1 MRDLKKI
8 ISQMTLEEK
17 IGLSSGFDFWRL
29 KSIERLGIPTV
40 MLSDGPHGLRK
51 QSDDAE
57 YTDINNSIEAI
68 CFPSGVTTACS
79 FDRDLL
85 YRLGDILG
93 EEYQSENVAV
103 LLGPAINIKRSPLG
117 GRNFEYFSEDPYLTG
132 ELASMYIKGVQSH
145 QVGTS
150 LKHFACNNQET
161 RRMTASSE
169 VDERTLR
176 EIYLAG
182 FEKAVKEAKPWT
194 VMAAYNRINGVF
206 ASESPYL
213 LTDILRKEW
222 GFTGYVVSDWGAV
235 NDRVAGLK
243 SGLDLEMPGSRGT
256 NDKKIKRAIE
266 NHTLDEEIL
275 DQSVERI
282 LTKIFEYVDNKK
294 EVVFNKESHH
304 QVARQ
309 LANESAVLLKNDGA
323 LPLSSTDCKIA
334 FIGDFAKHPRIQGG
348 GSSHIKAFKVSS
360 ALDAVSVVCPVQFA
374 QGFLTHIDETEPDLL
389 NEAIELA
396 KSSAVA
402 VIFAGL
408 PDAFE
413 SEGYDRQHMKLPNCQ
428 NELIEKVCAVQPN
441 TVVVLH
447 NGSPVEMP
455 WVNKVNAI
463 LEMYLGGEAV
473 GEAAI
478 DLLFGRVN
486 PSGKLAETFPIRL
499 EDNPSYLSYQ
509 VVDDKIYYDEKLFV
523 GYRYYDTKE
532 IPVLFPFGHGCSY
545 TTFEYSHLVVNETSI
560 RDDESLTLSFEVTNT
575 GDVFGKEVV
584 QLYVQDLTHSVIRP
598 IKELKNFEKISLEPN
613 ETKIVTFTLSKR
625 DFAYYET
632 RISDWYVSTGN
643 YRLLVG
649 ASSRDIRLQKTIFI
663 ESTKNLPFEIT
674 ANTTFGDLM
683 KHPELNTII
692 SGLLEAMGEESEEGA
707 ISKDMKLAMIYDMPI
722 RALRSFQGVDNYIIE
737 SLITTLNQLIK

>member
-17 IGLSSGFDFWRL
+17 VGLCSGFDFWRL

-93 EEYQSENVAV
+93 EECQSENVAV

-132 ELASMYIKGVQSH
+132 ELALMYIKGVQSH

-150 LKHFACNNQET
+150 LKHFACNNQES

-194 VMAAYNRINGVF
+194 VMAAYNRVNGVF
-206 ASESPYL
+206 ASESLYL

-222 GFTGYVVSDWGAV
+222 GFTGYVVSDWGAL
-235 NDRVAGLK
+235 NDRIAGLK
-243 SGLDLEMPGSRGT
+243 AGLDLEMPGSRGT

-374 QGFLTHIDETEPDLL
+374 QGFVTHIDETEPDLL

-396 KSSAVA
+396 KSSDVA

-413 SEGYDRQHMKLPNCQ
+413 SEAYDRQHMKLPNCQ

-441 TVVVLH
+441 TIVVLH

-473 GEAAI
+473 GEATI
-478 DLLFGRVN
+478 DLLFGNVN

-683 KHPELNTII
+683 KHPELNTVI

>member
-17 IGLSSGFDFWRL
+17 VGLSSGFDFWRL
-29 KSIERLGIPTV
+29 KSIERLGILTV

-93 EEYQSENVAV
+93 EECQSENVAV
-103 LLGPAINIKRSPLG
+103 LLGPSINIKRSPLG

-132 ELASMYIKGVQSH
+132 ELALMYIKGVQSH

-150 LKHFACNNQET
+150 LKHFACNNQESH
-161 RRMTASSE
+161 RMTASSE

-194 VMAAYNRINGVF
+194 VMAAYNRVNGVF

-235 NDRVAGLK
+235 NDRIAGLK
-243 SGLDLEMPGSRGT
+243 AGLDLEMPGSRGT

-374 QGFLTHIDETEPDLL
+374 QGFVTHIDETEPDLL

-396 KSSAVA
+396 KSSDVA

-413 SEGYDRQHMKLPNCQ
+413 SEAYDREHMKLPNCQ

-509 VVDDKIYYDEKLFV
+509 VVNDKIYYDEKLFV

-532 IPVLFPFGHGCSY
+532 IPVLFPFGHGCGY

-683 KHPELNTII
+683 KHPELNTVI

>member
-17 IGLSSGFDFWRL
+17 VGLCSGFDFWRL

-79 FDRDLL
+79 FNRDLL
-85 YRLGDILG
+85 YQLGDILG
-93 EEYQSENVAV
+93 EECQAENIAV

-243 SGLDLEMPGSRGT
+243 AGLDLEMPGSRGT

-360 ALDAVSVVCPVQFA
+360 ALDAVSEVYPVQFA

-396 KSSAVA
+396 KSSDVA
-402 VIFAGL
+402 VIFSGL

-413 SEGYDRQHMKLPNCQ
+413 SEAYDREHMKLPNCQ

-649 ASSRDIRLQKTIFI
+649 ASSTDIRLQKTIFI

-683 KHPELNTII
+683 KHPELNTVI

>member
-17 IGLSSGFDFWRL
+17 VGLSSGFDFWRL

-93 EEYQSENVAV
+93 EECQSENVAV

-683 KHPELNTII
+683 KHPELNTVI

>member
-17 IGLSSGFDFWRL
+17 VGLCSGFDFWRL

-93 EEYQSENVAV
+93 EECQSENVAV

-132 ELASMYIKGVQSH
+132 ELALMYIKGVQSH

-150 LKHFACNNQET
+150 LKHFACNNQES

-169 VDERTLR
+169 VDERMLR

-194 VMAAYNRINGVF
+194 VMAAYNRVNGVF

-235 NDRVAGLK
+235 NDRIAGLK
-243 SGLDLEMPGSRGT
+243 AGLDLEMPGSRGT

-374 QGFLTHIDETEPDLL
+374 QGFVTHIDETEPDLL

-396 KSSAVA
+396 KSSDVA

-413 SEGYDRQHMKLPNCQ
+413 SEAYDRQHMKLPNCQ

-441 TVVVLH
+441 TIVVLH

-473 GEAAI
+473 GEATI
-478 DLLFGRVN
+478 DLLFGNVN

-545 TTFEYSHLVVNETSI
+545 TIFEYSHLVVNETSI

-683 KHPELNTII
+683 KHPELNTVI

>member
-17 IGLSSGFDFWRL
+17 VGLCSGFDFWRL

-79 FDRDLL
+79 FNRDLL
-85 YRLGDILG
+85 YQLGDILG
-93 EEYQSENVAV
+93 EECQAENIAV

-194 VMAAYNRINGVF
+194 VMAAYNRVNGVF

-235 NDRVAGLK
+235 NDRIAGLK
-243 SGLDLEMPGSRGT
+243 AGLDLEMPGSRGT

-282 LTKIFEYVDNKK
+282 LTKIVEYVDNKK

-374 QGFLTHIDETEPDLL
+374 QGFVTHIDETEPDLL
-389 NEAIELA
+389 NEAIELV
-396 KSSAVA
+396 KSSDVA

-413 SEGYDRQHMKLPNCQ
+413 SEAYDREHMKLPNCQ

-509 VVDDKIYYDEKLFV
+509 VVNDKIYYDEKLFV

-632 RISDWYVSTGN
+632 RTSDWYVSTGN

-683 KHPELNTII
+683 KHPELNTVI

>member
-1 MRDLKKI
+1 MPIHPLSKGLLK
-8 ISQMTLEEK
+8 
-17 IGLSSGFDFWRL
+17 
-29 KSIERLGIPTV
+29 
-40 MLSDGPHGLRK
+40 
-51 QSDDAE
+51 
-57 YTDINNSIEAI
+57 
-68 CFPSGVTTACS
+68 
-79 FDRDLL
+79 
-85 YRLGDILG
+85 
-93 EEYQSENVAV
+93 
-103 LLGPAINIKRSPLG
+103 
-117 GRNFEYFSEDPYLTG
+117 
-132 ELASMYIKGVQSH
+132 
-145 QVGTS
+145 
-150 LKHFACNNQET
+150 NNQES

-194 VMAAYNRINGVF
+194 VMAEYNRVNGVF

-235 NDRVAGLK
+235 NDRIAGLK
-243 SGLDLEMPGSRGT
+243 AGLDLEMPGSRGT

-374 QGFLTHIDETEPDLL
+374 QGFVTHIDETEPDLL

-396 KSSAVA
+396 KSSDVA

-413 SEGYDRQHMKLPNCQ
+413 SEAYDRQHMKLPNCQ

-441 TVVVLH
+441 TIVVLH

-473 GEAAI
+473 GEATI
-478 DLLFGRVN
+478 DLLFGNVN

-584 QLYVQDLTHSVIRP
+584 QLYVQDLLIQSFVQ
-598 IKELKNFEKISLEPN
+598 LKN
-613 ETKIVTFTLSKR
+613 
-625 DFAYYET
+625 
-632 RISDWYVSTGN
+632 
-643 YRLLVG
+643 
-649 ASSRDIRLQKTIFI
+649 
-663 ESTKNLPFEIT
+663 
-674 ANTTFGDLM
+674 
-683 KHPELNTII
+683 
-692 SGLLEAMGEESEEGA
+692 
-707 ISKDMKLAMIYDMPI
+707 
-722 RALRSFQGVDNYIIE
+722 
-737 SLITTLNQLIK
+737 

>member
-17 IGLSSGFDFWRL
+17 VGLCSGFDFWRL

-93 EEYQSENVAV
+93 EECQSENVAV
-103 LLGPAINIKRSPLG
+103 VLGPAINIKRSPLG

-132 ELASMYIKGVQSH
+132 ELALMYIKGVQSH

-150 LKHFACNNQET
+150 LKHFACNNQES

-194 VMAAYNRINGVF
+194 VMAAYNRVNGVF

-235 NDRVAGLK
+235 NDRIAGLK
-243 SGLDLEMPGSRGT
+243 AGLDLEMPGSRGT

-374 QGFLTHIDETEPDLL
+374 QGFVTHIDETEPDLL

-396 KSSAVA
+396 KSSDVA

-413 SEGYDRQHMKLPNCQ
+413 SEAYDRQHMKLPNCQ

-441 TVVVLH
+441 TIVVLH

-473 GEAAI
+473 GEATI
-478 DLLFGRVN
+478 DLLFGNVN

-683 KHPELNTII
+683 KHPELNTVI

>member
-17 IGLSSGFDFWRL
+17 VGLCSGFDFWRL

-93 EEYQSENVAV
+93 EECQSENVAV

-132 ELASMYIKGVQSH
+132 ELALMYIKGVQSH

-150 LKHFACNNQET
+150 LKHFACNNQES

-194 VMAAYNRINGVF
+194 VMAAYNRVNGVF

-235 NDRVAGLK
+235 NDRIAGLK
-243 SGLDLEMPGSRGT
+243 AGLDLEMPGSRGT

-374 QGFLTHIDETEPDLL
+374 QGFVTHIDETEPDLL

-396 KSSAVA
+396 KSSDVA

-413 SEGYDRQHMKLPNCQ
+413 SEAYDRQHMKLPNCQ

-441 TVVVLH
+441 TIVVLH

-473 GEAAI
+473 GEATI
-478 DLLFGRVN
+478 DLLFGNVN

-683 KHPELNTII
+683 KHPELNTVI

>member
-17 IGLSSGFDFWRL
+17 VGLCSGFDFWRL

-93 EEYQSENVAV
+93 EECQSENVAV

-132 ELASMYIKGVQSH
+132 ELALMYIKGVQSH

-150 LKHFACNNQET
+150 LKHFACNNQES

-194 VMAAYNRINGVF
+194 VMAAYNRVNGVF

-235 NDRVAGLK
+235 NDRIAGLK
-243 SGLDLEMPGSRGT
+243 AGLDLEMPGSRGT

-374 QGFLTHIDETEPDLL
+374 QGFVTHIDETEPDLL

-396 KSSAVA
+396 KSSDVA

-413 SEGYDRQHMKLPNCQ
+413 SEAYDRQHMKLPNCQ

-441 TVVVLH
+441 TIVVLH

-473 GEAAI
+473 GEATI
-478 DLLFGRVN
+478 DLLFGNVN

-560 RDDESLTLSFEVTNT
+560 RDDESLTFSFEVTNT

-683 KHPELNTII
+683 KHPELNTVI

>member
-17 IGLSSGFDFWRL
+17 VGLCSGFDFWRL

-57 YTDINNSIEAI
+57 YTDINKSIEAI

-93 EEYQSENVAV
+93 EECQSENVAV

-132 ELASMYIKGVQSH
+132 ELALMYIKGVQSH

-150 LKHFACNNQET
+150 LKHFACNNQES

-194 VMAAYNRINGVF
+194 VMAAYNRVNGVF

-235 NDRVAGLK
+235 NDRIAGLK
-243 SGLDLEMPGSRGT
+243 AGLDLEMPGSRGT

-374 QGFLTHIDETEPDLL
+374 QGFVTHIDETEPDLL

-396 KSSAVA
+396 KSSDVA

-413 SEGYDRQHMKLPNCQ
+413 SEAYDRQHMKLPNCQ

-441 TVVVLH
+441 TIVVLH

-473 GEAAI
+473 GEATI
-478 DLLFGRVN
+478 DLLFGNVN

-683 KHPELNTII
+683 KHPELNTVI

>member
-17 IGLSSGFDFWRL
+17 VGLSSGFDFWRL

-93 EEYQSENVAV
+93 EECQSENVAV

-132 ELASMYIKGVQSH
+132 ELALMYIKGVQSH

-150 LKHFACNNQET
+150 LKHFACNNQES

-194 VMAAYNRINGVF
+194 VMAAYNRVNGVF

-235 NDRVAGLK
+235 NDRIAGLK
-243 SGLDLEMPGSRGT
+243 AGLDLEMPGSRGT

-374 QGFLTHIDETEPDLL
+374 QGFVTHIDETEPDLL
-389 NEAIELA
+389 NEAIELV
-396 KSSAVA
+396 KSSDVA

-413 SEGYDRQHMKLPNCQ
+413 SEAYDREHMKLPNCQ

-509 VVDDKIYYDEKLFV
+509 VVNDKIYYDEKLFV

-649 ASSRDIRLQKTIFI
+649 ASSTDIRLQKTIFI

-683 KHPELNTII
+683 KHPELNTVI

>member
-17 IGLSSGFDFWRL
+17 VGLCSGFDFWRL

-93 EEYQSENVAV
+93 EECQSENVAV

-132 ELASMYIKGVQSH
+132 ELALMYIKGVQSH

-150 LKHFACNNQET
+150 LKHFACNNQES

-194 VMAAYNRINGVF
+194 VMAAYNRVNGVF

-222 GFTGYVVSDWGAV
+222 GFTGYVVSDWGAL
-235 NDRVAGLK
+235 NDRIAGLK
-243 SGLDLEMPGSRGT
+243 AGLDLEMPGSRGT

-374 QGFLTHIDETEPDLL
+374 QGFVTHIDETEPDLL

-396 KSSAVA
+396 KSSDVA

-413 SEGYDRQHMKLPNCQ
+413 SEAYDRQHMKLPNCQ

-441 TVVVLH
+441 TIVVLH

-473 GEAAI
+473 GEATI
-478 DLLFGRVN
+478 DLLFGNVN

-683 KHPELNTII
+683 KHPELNTVI

>member
-17 IGLSSGFDFWRL
+17 VGLSSGFDFWRL

-93 EEYQSENVAV
+93 EECQSENVAV
-103 LLGPAINIKRSPLG
+103 LLGPSINIKRSPLG

-132 ELASMYIKGVQSH
+132 ELALMYIKGVQSH

-150 LKHFACNNQET
+150 LKHFACNNQESH
-161 RRMTASSE
+161 RMTASSE

-194 VMAAYNRINGVF
+194 VMAAYNRVNGVF

-235 NDRVAGLK
+235 NDRIAGLK
-243 SGLDLEMPGSRGT
+243 AGLDLEMPGSRGT

-374 QGFLTHIDETEPDLL
+374 QGFVTHIDETEPDLL

-396 KSSAVA
+396 KSSDVA

-413 SEGYDRQHMKLPNCQ
+413 SEAYDREHMKLPNCQ

-683 KHPELNTII
+683 KHPELNTVI

>member
-17 IGLSSGFDFWRL
+17 VGLCSGFDFWRL

-93 EEYQSENVAV
+93 EECQSENVAV

-132 ELASMYIKGVQSH
+132 ELALMYIKGVQSH

-150 LKHFACNNQET
+150 LKHFACNNQES

-194 VMAAYNRINGVF
+194 VMAAYNRVNGVF
-206 ASESPYL
+206 ASESLYL

-235 NDRVAGLK
+235 NDRIAGLK
-243 SGLDLEMPGSRGT
+243 AGLDLEMPGSRGT

-374 QGFLTHIDETEPDLL
+374 QGFVTHIDETEPDLL

-396 KSSAVA
+396 KSSDVA

-413 SEGYDRQHMKLPNCQ
+413 SEAYDRQHMKLPNCQ

-441 TVVVLH
+441 TIVVLH

-473 GEAAI
+473 GEATI
-478 DLLFGRVN
+478 DLLFGNVN

-683 KHPELNTII
+683 KHPELNTVI

>member
-17 IGLSSGFDFWRL
+17 VGLCSGFDFWRL

-57 YTDINNSIEAI
+57 YTDINKSIEAI

-93 EEYQSENVAV
+93 EECQSENVAV
-103 LLGPAINIKRSPLG
+103 VLGPAINIKRSPLG

-132 ELASMYIKGVQSH
+132 ELALMYIKGVQSH

-150 LKHFACNNQET
+150 LKHFACNNQES

-194 VMAAYNRINGVF
+194 VMAAYNRVNGVF

-235 NDRVAGLK
+235 NDRIAGLK
-243 SGLDLEMPGSRGT
+243 AGLDLEMPGSRGT

-374 QGFLTHIDETEPDLL
+374 QGFVTHIDETEPDLL

-396 KSSAVA
+396 KSSDVA

-413 SEGYDRQHMKLPNCQ
+413 SEAYDRQHMKLPNCQ
-428 NELIEKVCAVQPN
+428 NELIEKACAVQPN
-441 TVVVLH
+441 TIVVLH

-473 GEAAI
+473 GEATI
-478 DLLFGRVN
+478 DLLFGNVN

-683 KHPELNTII
+683 KHPELNTVI

>member
-1 MRDLKKI
+1 M
-8 ISQMTLEEK
+8 
-17 IGLSSGFDFWRL
+17 
-29 KSIERLGIPTV
+29 
-40 MLSDGPHGLRK
+40 
-51 QSDDAE
+51 
-57 YTDINNSIEAI
+57 
-68 CFPSGVTTACS
+68 TTACS

-93 EEYQSENVAV
+93 EECQSENVAV

-243 SGLDLEMPGSRGT
+243 AGLDLEMPGSRGT

-374 QGFLTHIDETEPDLL
+374 QGFVTHIDETEPDLL

-396 KSSAVA
+396 KSSDVA

-413 SEGYDRQHMKLPNCQ
+413 SEAYDRQHMKLPNCQ

-441 TVVVLH
+441 TIVVLH

-683 KHPELNTII
+683 KHPELNTVI

>member
-17 IGLSSGFDFWRL
+17 VGLCSGFDFWRL

-57 YTDINNSIEAI
+57 YTDINKSIEAI

-93 EEYQSENVAV
+93 EECQSENVAV
-103 LLGPAINIKRSPLG
+103 VLGPAINIKRSPLG

-132 ELASMYIKGVQSH
+132 ELALMYIKGVQSH

-150 LKHFACNNQET
+150 LKHFACNNQES

-194 VMAAYNRINGVF
+194 VMAAYNRVNGVF

-235 NDRVAGLK
+235 NDRIAGLK
-243 SGLDLEMPGSRGT
+243 AGLDLEMPGSRGT

-374 QGFLTHIDETEPDLL
+374 QGFVTHIDETEPDLL

-396 KSSAVA
+396 KSSDVA

-413 SEGYDRQHMKLPNCQ
+413 SEAYDRQHMKLPNCQ

-441 TVVVLH
+441 TIVVLH

-473 GEAAI
+473 GEATI
-478 DLLFGRVN
+478 DLLFGNVN

-663 ESTKNLPFEIT
+663 ESTKNLPFETT

-683 KHPELNTII
+683 KHPELNTVI

>member
-17 IGLSSGFDFWRL
+17 VGLCSGFDFWRL

-93 EEYQSENVAV
+93 EECQSENVAV

-132 ELASMYIKGVQSH
+132 ELALMYIKGVQSH

-150 LKHFACNNQET
+150 LKHFACNNQES

-194 VMAAYNRINGVF
+194 VMAAYNRVNGVF

-235 NDRVAGLK
+235 NDRIAGLK
-243 SGLDLEMPGSRGT
+243 AGLDLEMPGSRGT

-374 QGFLTHIDETEPDLL
+374 QGFVTHIDETEPDLL

-396 KSSAVA
+396 KSSDVA

-413 SEGYDRQHMKLPNCQ
+413 SEAYDRQHMKLPNCQ
-428 NELIEKVCAVQPN
+428 NELIEKACAVQPN
-441 TVVVLH
+441 TIVVLH

-473 GEAAI
+473 GEATI
-478 DLLFGRVN
+478 DLLFGNVN

-683 KHPELNTII
+683 KHPELNTVI

>member
-17 IGLSSGFDFWRL
+17 VGLCSGFDFWRL

-57 YTDINNSIEAI
+57 YTDINKSIEAI

-93 EEYQSENVAV
+93 EECQSENVAV
-103 LLGPAINIKRSPLG
+103 VLGPAINIKRSPLG

-132 ELASMYIKGVQSH
+132 ELALMYIKGVQSH
-145 QVGTS
+145 QVSTS
-150 LKHFACNNQET
+150 LKHFACNNQES

-194 VMAAYNRINGVF
+194 VMAAYNRVNGVF

-235 NDRVAGLK
+235 NDRIAGLK
-243 SGLDLEMPGSRGT
+243 AGLDLEMPGSRGT

-374 QGFLTHIDETEPDLL
+374 QGFVTHIDETEPDLL

-396 KSSAVA
+396 KSSDVA

-413 SEGYDRQHMKLPNCQ
+413 SEAYDRQHMKLPNCQ

-441 TVVVLH
+441 TIVVLH

-473 GEAAI
+473 GEATI
-478 DLLFGRVN
+478 DLLFGNVN

-683 KHPELNTII
+683 KHPELNTVI

>member
-17 IGLSSGFDFWRL
+17 VGLCSGFDFWRL

-93 EEYQSENVAV
+93 EECQSENVAV
-103 LLGPAINIKRSPLG
+103 VLGPAINIKRSPLG

-132 ELASMYIKGVQSH
+132 ELALMYIKGVQSH

-150 LKHFACNNQET
+150 LKHFACNNQES

-194 VMAAYNRINGVF
+194 VMAAYNRVNGVF

-235 NDRVAGLK
+235 NDRIAGLK
-243 SGLDLEMPGSRGT
+243 AGLDLEMPGSRGT

-360 ALDAVSVVCPVQFA
+360 ALDAVLVVCPVQFA
-374 QGFLTHIDETEPDLL
+374 QGFVTHIDETEPDLL

-396 KSSAVA
+396 KSSDVT

-413 SEGYDRQHMKLPNCQ
+413 SEAYDRQHMKLPNCQ

-441 TVVVLH
+441 TIVVLH

-473 GEAAI
+473 GEATI
-478 DLLFGRVN
+478 DLLFGNVN

-683 KHPELNTII
+683 KHPELNAVI

-722 RALRSFQGVDNYIIE
+722 RTLRSFQGVDNYIIE

>member
-17 IGLSSGFDFWRL
+17 VGLSSGFDFWRL

-93 EEYQSENVAV
+93 EECQSENVAV

-150 LKHFACNNQET
+150 LKHFACNNQES

-194 VMAAYNRINGVF
+194 VMAAYNRVNGVF

-235 NDRVAGLK
+235 NDRIAGLK
-243 SGLDLEMPGSRGT
+243 AGLDLEMPGSRGT

-374 QGFLTHIDETEPDLL
+374 QGFVTHIDETEPDLL
-389 NEAIELA
+389 NEAIELV
-396 KSSAVA
+396 KSSDVA

-413 SEGYDRQHMKLPNCQ
+413 SEAYDREHMKLPNCQ

-509 VVDDKIYYDEKLFV
+509 VVNDKIYYDEKLFV

-632 RISDWYVSTGN
+632 RTSDWYVSTGN

-683 KHPELNTII
+683 KHPELNTVI

>member
-17 IGLSSGFDFWRL
+17 VGLCSGFDFWRL
-29 KSIERLGIPTV
+29 KSIERLGILTV

-93 EEYQSENVAV
+93 EECQSENVAV

-132 ELASMYIKGVQSH
+132 ELALMYIKGVQSH

-150 LKHFACNNQET
+150 LKHFACNNQES

-194 VMAAYNRINGVF
+194 VMAAYNRVNGVF

-235 NDRVAGLK
+235 NDRIAGLK
-243 SGLDLEMPGSRGT
+243 AGLDLEMPGSRGT

-374 QGFLTHIDETEPDLL
+374 QGFVTHIDETEPDLL

-396 KSSAVA
+396 KSSDVA

-413 SEGYDRQHMKLPNCQ
+413 SEAYDRQHMKLPNCQ
-428 NELIEKVCAVQPN
+428 NELIEKACAVQPN
-441 TVVVLH
+441 TIVVLH

-473 GEAAI
+473 GEATI
-478 DLLFGRVN
+478 DLLFGNVN

-683 KHPELNTII
+683 KHPELNTVI

>member
-17 IGLSSGFDFWRL
+17 VGLCSGFDFWRL
-29 KSIERLGIPTV
+29 KSIERLGILTV

-93 EEYQSENVAV
+93 EECQSENVAV

-132 ELASMYIKGVQSH
+132 ELALMYIKGVQSH

-150 LKHFACNNQET
+150 LKHFACNNQES

-194 VMAAYNRINGVF
+194 VMAAYNRVNGVF

-235 NDRVAGLK
+235 NDRIAGLK
-243 SGLDLEMPGSRGT
+243 AGLDLEMPGSRGT

-374 QGFLTHIDETEPDLL
+374 QGFVTHIDETEPDLL

-396 KSSAVA
+396 KSSDVA

-413 SEGYDRQHMKLPNCQ
+413 SEAYDRQHMKLPNCQ

-441 TVVVLH
+441 TIVVLH

-473 GEAAI
+473 GEATI
-478 DLLFGRVN
+478 DLLFGNVN

-683 KHPELNTII
+683 KHPELNTVI

>member
-17 IGLSSGFDFWRL
+17 VGLCSGFDFWRL

-93 EEYQSENVAV
+93 EECQSENVAV

-132 ELASMYIKGVQSH
+132 ELALMYIKGVQSH

-150 LKHFACNNQET
+150 LKHFACNNQES

-194 VMAAYNRINGVF
+194 VMAAYNRVNGVF

-235 NDRVAGLK
+235 NDRIAGLK
-243 SGLDLEMPGSRGT
+243 AGLDLEMPGSRGT

-374 QGFLTHIDETEPDLL
+374 QGFVTHIDETEPDLL

-396 KSSAVA
+396 KSSDVA

-413 SEGYDRQHMKLPNCQ
+413 SEAYDRQHMKLPNCQ

-441 TVVVLH
+441 TIVVLH

-473 GEAAI
+473 GEATI
-478 DLLFGRVN
+478 DLLFGNVN

-560 RDDESLTLSFEVTNT
+560 RDDESLTLSFEVTNI

-683 KHPELNTII
+683 KHPELNTVI

>member
-17 IGLSSGFDFWRL
+17 VGLCSGFDFWRL

-93 EEYQSENVAV
+93 EECQSENVAV

-132 ELASMYIKGVQSH
+132 ELALMYIKGVQSH

-150 LKHFACNNQET
+150 LKHFACNNQES

-169 VDERTLR
+169 VDERMLR

-194 VMAAYNRINGVF
+194 VMAAYNRVNGVF

-235 NDRVAGLK
+235 NDRIAGLK
-243 SGLDLEMPGSRGT
+243 AGLDLEMPGSRGT

-374 QGFLTHIDETEPDLL
+374 QGFVTHIDETEPDLL

-396 KSSAVA
+396 KSSDVA

-413 SEGYDRQHMKLPNCQ
+413 SEAYDRQHMKLPNCQ

-441 TVVVLH
+441 TIVVLH

-473 GEAAI
+473 GEATI
-478 DLLFGRVN
+478 DLLFGNVN

-683 KHPELNTII
+683 KHPELNTVI

>member
-402 VIFAGL
+402 VIFPGL

-722 RALRSFQGVDNYIIE
+722 RALQSFQGVDNYIIE

>member
-17 IGLSSGFDFWRL
+17 VGLCSGFDFWRL

-79 FDRDLL
+79 FNRDLL
-85 YRLGDILG
+85 YQLGDILG
-93 EEYQSENVAV
+93 EECQAENIAV

-243 SGLDLEMPGSRGT
+243 AGLDLEMPGSRGT

-374 QGFLTHIDETEPDLL
+374 QGFVTHIDETEPDLL

-396 KSSAVA
+396 KSSDVA

-413 SEGYDRQHMKLPNCQ
+413 SEAYDREHMKLPNCQ

-649 ASSRDIRLQKTIFI
+649 ASSTDIRLQKTIFI

-683 KHPELNTII
+683 KHPELNTVI

>member
-17 IGLSSGFDFWRL
+17 VGLSSGFDFWRL

-93 EEYQSENVAV
+93 EECQSENVAV

-132 ELASMYIKGVQSH
+132 ELALMYIKGVQSH

-150 LKHFACNNQET
+150 LKHFACNNQES

-194 VMAAYNRINGVF
+194 VMAAYNRVNGVF

-235 NDRVAGLK
+235 NDRIAGLK
-243 SGLDLEMPGSRGT
+243 AGLDLEMPGSRGT

-374 QGFLTHIDETEPDLL
+374 QGFVTHIDETEPDLL
-389 NEAIELA
+389 NEAIELV
-396 KSSAVA
+396 KSSDVA

-413 SEGYDRQHMKLPNCQ
+413 SEAYDREHMKLPNCQ

-509 VVDDKIYYDEKLFV
+509 VVNDKIYYDEKLFV

-632 RISDWYVSTGN
+632 RTSDWYVSTGN

-683 KHPELNTII
+683 KHPELNTVI